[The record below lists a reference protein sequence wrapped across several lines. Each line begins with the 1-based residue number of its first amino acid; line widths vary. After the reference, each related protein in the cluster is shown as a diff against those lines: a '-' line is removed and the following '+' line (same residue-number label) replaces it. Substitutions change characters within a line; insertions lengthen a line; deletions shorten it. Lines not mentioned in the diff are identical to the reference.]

1 MRKRYAGMLLM
12 GIPLGILVALP
23 VTAMDSSWPSL
34 FGGDK
39 GMARQLMPSDSP
51 KDVTSSMNAGSST
64 VGASP
69 EADDQPYTGVHPQ
82 THEMM
87 DVVHGPGTSQRMY
100 RTMGP
105 DAEKMMDQCAAMM
118 NMMDGM
124 SGMGSMQGM
133 MGAEGT
139 RGMMG
144 E

>member
-1 MRKRYAGMLLM
+1 MRTRYAGVLLL

-23 VTAMDSSWPSL
+23 VTAMASSWLSL

-39 GMARQLMPSDSP
+39 GMVRQFMPSDSA
-51 KDVTSSMNAGSST
+51 KVVTS

-69 EADDQPYTGVHPQ
+69 EADDHPYTGGHPQ
-82 THEMM
+82 MHEMM

-100 RTMGP
+100 QARGP
-105 DAEKMMDQCAAMM
+105 EAEKMMDQCAAML
-118 NMMDGM
+118 NMMDMM
-124 SGMGSMQGM
+124 SGMIAMQGM

-144 E
+144 Q

>member
-1 MRKRYAGMLLM
+1 MRKRYAGVLLM

-39 GMARQLMPSDSP
+39 GMVRQLMPSDSA
-51 KDVTSSMNAGSST
+51 KVVTS

-69 EADDQPYTGVHPQ
+69 EVDDHPYTGSHPQ
-82 THEMM
+82 RHEMM

-100 RTMGP
+100 QAMGP

-124 SGMGSMQGM
+124 SGMSSMQGM
-133 MGAEGT
+133 MGTGDM

-144 E
+144 Q